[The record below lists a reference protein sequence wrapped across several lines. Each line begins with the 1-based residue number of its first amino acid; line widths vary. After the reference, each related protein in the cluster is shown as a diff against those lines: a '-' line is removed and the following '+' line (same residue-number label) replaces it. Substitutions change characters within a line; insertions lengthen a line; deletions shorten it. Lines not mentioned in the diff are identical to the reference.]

1 MRGPSDDGRDRGASD
16 TGTTAWPPWSC
27 DRSDSGATAQ
37 ASPSEISCS
46 SCVWSR
52 TNGKAE
58 RFNRTMKEE
67 WLYVRSYPSD
77 EERTTALAG
86 FLNSYNHERPHS
98 SLGNKPPASRVPVT
112 TYRVQPQSKDLDM
125 PRIEVLGHE
134 PTLFDLPETT
144 S

>member
-1 MRGPSDDGRDRGASD
+1 MAG
-16 TGTTAWPPWSC
+16 TGTTHKYTRPYTP
-27 DRSDSGATAQ
+27 
-37 ASPSEISCS
+37 
-46 SCVWSR
+46 R

-58 RFNRTMKEE
+58 GFNRTMKEE
-67 WLYVRSYPSD
+67 WLYVRSYSSD

-86 FLNSYNHERPHS
+86 FLNSYNHERHHS

-125 PRIEVLGHE
+125 LRIEVLGHE
-134 PTLFDLPETT
+134 PTLFDLPQTT